1 MRIQVYG
8 LSVDLELKIGHNNFN
23 KEILMETKAFSH
35 IPFFT
40 KQELLKANLLAIGRK
55 YNRVLSPELLAELPE
70 HFIFP
75 VSFSMIH
82 EHAEGNSVAPHMRCI
97 IITGHN
103 CKGQFLDCDMSIF
116 NRIKQRTKNAVEI
129 FNQIKERTENAV
141 ETES

>member
-23 KEILMETKAFSH
+23 KEILMETKSYSH

-40 KQELLKANLLAIGRK
+40 KPELLKANLLAIGRG
-55 YNRVLSPELLAELPE
+55 YNRFLDPEMIKELPE
-70 HFIFP
+70 DFIFP

-82 EHAEGNSVAPHMRCI
+82 EHAAGNSVDPHMRCI

-103 CKGQFLDCDMSIF
+103 CKGVFLDCDMSIF
-116 NRIKQRTKNAVEI
+116 K
-129 FNQIKERTENAV
+129 QIKERTKDEVKA
-141 ETES
+141 